1 MACGYVRSCRWN
13 FGWAL
18 GCGSTCTQAGIICF
32 MPLVACLIEHSSCW
46 DHLFVLCVCGFL
58 DTKEKTCSESY
69 ATMGKYSIQCA
80 FNGAQCTSPGP
91 KCIPTNCKA
100 DIATVSPS
108 KFFTGTRELMANN
121 LKVWGDRNYGL
132 GWSGGGLLQGA
143 TFYRLSYV
151 AQHWKGVT
159 LTLNGVQDAT
169 VILCPLVVS
178 AAFLQSLHVF
188 ACLCYVF
195 TIWSY

>member
-1 MACGYVRSCRWN
+1 
-13 FGWAL
+13 
-18 GCGSTCTQAGIICF
+18 
-32 MPLVACLIEHSSCW
+32 
-46 DHLFVLCVCGFL
+46 
-58 DTKEKTCSESY
+58 
-69 ATMGKYSIQCA
+69 MGKYSIQCA

-143 TFYRLSYV
+143 TYYRLSYHKS
-151 AQHWKGVT
+151 HWNGVT

-178 AAFLQSLHVF
+178 AGFLQSLHVF
-188 ACLCYVF
+188 ANLCYVF
-195 TIWSY
+195 TI